1 MKKYRLLLLSFVF
14 LGTLLGSFHYHNDLV
29 VDDDCP
35 VCIVQNNFDSSADVV
50 LFPLDTSKITYD
62 NNILNNNKNYTFIK
76 ISNTLSRAPPK
87 YS

>member
-35 VCIVQNNFDSSADVV
+35 VCIVQNNFDSSADVI
-50 LFPLDTSKITYD
+50 LLPLDTSKIAYD
-62 NNILNNNKNYTFIK
+62 NNILNNNTDYTFIK
-76 ISNTLSRAPPK
+76 ILNTLSRAPPK